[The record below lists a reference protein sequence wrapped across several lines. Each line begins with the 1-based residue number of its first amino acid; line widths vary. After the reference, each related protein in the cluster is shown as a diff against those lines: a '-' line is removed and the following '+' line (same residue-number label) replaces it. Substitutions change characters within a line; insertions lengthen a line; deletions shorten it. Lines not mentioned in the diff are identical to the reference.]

1 MTRYSGMTIKLEG
14 CVVAFKIAD
23 GEEERKESDVDAER
37 LWGDL
42 YEPLRARGVVNSA
55 QQASCRVIFKGAI
68 EDAESRDYSTVDE
81 VALFIQKKLNENFH
95 MVGVVPNAS
104 RFDSPIAKLGDKKNI
119 KNLKNGKVDVKGAYK
134 TPYTIEG
141 ETDFLFS
148 EVRSDG
154 LVKAKA
160 QLKMMSSLQEKGL
173 KVLEASEFFM
183 TDWGAQGFVSVRV
196 LDSVSVSILKGVKL
210 NVIGLPAISSGVFYT
225 AVVKNGVYNNPV
237 KLATCLGHLKSLK
250 GFASSDDCLSFF
262 NDLQCLVSP
271 NGDLTFHDPSLIT
284 LIEGRYAETLRKERL
299 KLEILIDRLSAR
311 LLNLQGSATGT
322 KKK

>member
-1 MTRYSGMTIKLEG
+1 MTIKLNG
-14 CVVAFKIAD
+14 CVVAFQIAD

-37 LWGDL
+37 LWRDL

-55 QQASCRVIFKGAI
+55 QQHSCRVIFNRAI

-81 VALFIQKKLNENFH
+81 VALFLQKKLNENFH
-95 MVGVVPNAS
+95 IVGVIPNAS

-119 KNLKNGKVDVKGAYK
+119 KNLKNGNVDVKGAYK

-141 ETDFLFS
+141 EKGFLFS
-148 EVRSDG
+148 EVRNDG
-154 LVKAKA
+154 LEKAKD
-160 QLKMMSSLQEKGL
+160 QLKMMSKLQEKGL

-183 TDWGAQGFVSVRV
+183 TDWGTQGFVSVRV
-196 LDSVSVSILKGVKL
+196 MDSVSVSILKGVRL
-210 NVIGLPAISSGVFYT
+210 NVIGLPAISSGVFYA
-225 AVVKNGVYNNPV
+225 AVIKNGVYNDPV

-250 GFASSDDCLSFF
+250 GFTSSDDCLSFL
-262 NDLQCLVSP
+262 NDLQCLISP

-284 LIEGRYAETLRKERL
+284 LVKGRYAETLRKERL

-311 LLNLQGSATGT
+311 LSSIQGKSAGGT
-322 KKK
+322 KKYDC